1 MNYAPSISVVIPLYN
16 KRDTV
21 ERALLSVFRQTLL
34 DFEVIV
40 IDDGSTDGGT
50 EVVQSLGDPRI
61 RLLRQPNRGVSAA
74 RNVGIE
80 EANSEII
87 AFLDAD
93 DEWAPGF
100 LSGIQ
105 ELTGKFPNAGVWATG
120 YYFSSSKVGR
130 WHPTINGLTT
140 KKPQI
145 LINYFCI
152 ACRSDPPV
160 WTSAVAVRRKVIREV
175 GGFPV
180 GVSSGEDLLTWAKLE
195 SVSEIAYDPSPL
207 AIYHLGALAEGIPR
221 RHPDAIDR
229 VGSALSELS
238 ERVTHGSKRVMLRRY
253 VAWWHK
259 TRATDFLRLGR
270 GDEAAIEAC
279 KGLRFDPRC
288 WPLYLYFPFCLFPA
302 RLFIFAKGML
312 GTWRRVRSTL
322 EKVDP

>member
-1 MNYAPSISVVIPLYN
+1 MNHVPSISVVIPLYN

-21 ERALLSVFRQTLL
+21 ERALLSVVRQTLFN
-34 DFEVIV
+34 FEVV
-40 IDDGSTDGGT
+40 VVDDGSTDGGT
-50 EVVQSLGDPRI
+50 EVVQNLSDARI

-80 EANSEII
+80 EAKSEII

-100 LSGIQ
+100 LAGIK

-130 WHPTINGLTT
+130 WHPKINGLPT

-145 LINYFCI
+145 LENYFGI
-152 ACRSDPPV
+152 ASRSDPPL
-160 WTSAVAVRRKVIREV
+160 WSSAVAVSRKVIREV

-180 GVSSGEDLLTWAKLE
+180 GVSAGEDLLTWAKLA

-207 AIYHLGALAEGIPR
+207 AIYHLGGWAEGIPPR
-221 RHPDAIDR
+221 PPDAIDR

-238 ERVTHGSKRVMLRRY
+238 ERVTYGSKRVMLRRY

-259 TRATDFLRLGR
+259 TRASLFLRLGR

-288 WPLYLYFPFCLFPA
+288 WRLYFYFLACLLPA
-302 RLFIFAKGML
+302 RLFIFVTGML
-312 GTWRRVRSTL
+312 GTCRRVQSPL
-322 EKVDP
+322 NKADQ